1 MSCRTTPA
9 GRLSVSFL
17 KNNYGFTES
26 QCMSLFHG
34 ILRKYRASNISTEDV
49 EAAYERGTSELSVSI
64 ESLDIS
70 PSKKESLK
78 QKLADM
84 THAASD
90 PEQRFAISQLIRTG
104 DTANAMIQT
113 TLTLAHARQNSR
125 MSFPETRENYLSL
138 LEEYKNNK
146 DYIESHADLFPMQDL
161 IEGYPQDKATTYAI
175 NAINNSRRCI
185 HCGRFV
191 GLTAIHTCPVS
202 EIVES
207 PGANYESPFAR
218 YEGGLPS
225 YAAAASL
232 NTTAS
237 SPSAART
244 VSPIQNDININIGR
258 KDSYSETIYPMSME
272 EFQERY
278 DIAKLR
284 VQSGAP
290 VPEIPFNEDGFVT
303 AGISRRNGGNTFG
316 IELEVDF
323 PFESPDEDDEE
334 YYEDSELEFYS
345 RHNLAQELYRQGITI
360 SPNIQRWHFVGENE
374 RPGGEYTEA
383 INGWICE
390 FDRSVDPYQ
399 GARGVEIKSQILYD
413 EKATWENIQ
422 KISESLKRHNARA
435 TPRTGMH
442 INIGGAEFSN
452 TNPTA
457 HNSLLKLAAAYDD
470 VLIRLAHNPQS
481 GKQHRGR
488 GYCSTAYLPPEG
500 YGSVSSARAHS
511 NHYQAFNL
519 GHLPSEGESHRKSS
533 RVEVR
538 FWDGATDFGRIQ
550 TAVAISAAL
559 VELAL
564 RNQDPH
570 NEPQESGYHASR
582 FGTQRMEGQTWEE
595 STLSFRKFISLM
607 EVAGLKTEAHK
618 NAFFHLFAE
627 SRWTRT

>member
-17 KNNYGFTES
+17 KHNYGFTES
-26 QCMSLFHG
+26 QCMSLYHG
-34 ILRKYRASNISTEDV
+34 ILRRYRTSSTPTEDV
-49 EAAYERGTSELSVSI
+49 EAAYERGTSELASSI
-64 ESLDIS
+64 DSLNIP

-78 QKLADM
+78 QKLSDM
-84 THAASD
+84 THSASD
-90 PEQRFAISQLIRTG
+90 PDHMFAISQLIRTG

-113 TLTLAHARQNSR
+113 TLTLAHARQNNR
-125 MSFPETRENYLSL
+125 MSFSETKENYLSL

-146 DYIESHADLFPMQDL
+146 DYIESHLDLFPMQDL
-161 IEGYPQDKATTYAI
+161 IDGYPQDKATTYAI
-175 NAINNSRRCI
+175 NAINNARRCI

-191 GLTAIHTCPVS
+191 GLTTIHTCPQLS
-202 EIVES
+202 ETVEAQAPS
-207 PGANYESPFAR
+207 YASPFAR

-225 YAAAASL
+225 YAAVPNLPAATPHSQNEANL
-232 NTTAS
+232 N
-237 SPSAART
+237 
-244 VSPIQNDININIGR
+244 IDR
-258 KDSYSETIYPMSME
+258 KASYSEPIYPMSME

-278 DIAKLR
+278 DAAKLR
-284 VQSGAP
+284 IQTGAP
-290 VPEIPFNEDGFVT
+290 VPEIPFTEDGFVT

-323 PFESPDEDDEE
+323 PFESPDEDEEE
-334 YYEDSELEFYS
+334 YYEDSELTFYS
-345 RHNLAQELYRQGITI
+345 RHNLAQELYRQGVTI
-360 SPNIQRWHFVGENE
+360 SPDIQRWHFVGENE
-374 RPGGEYTEA
+374 RPGGEYTDA
-383 INGWICE
+383 VNGWICE

-422 KISESLKRHNARA
+422 KIAESLKRHNAKA
-435 TPRTGMH
+435 TQRTGMH

-500 YGSVSSARAHS
+500 YGSISSARAHS

-519 GHLPSEGESHRKSS
+519 GHLPSEGEPHRKSS

-564 RNQDPH
+564 RNQEPH
-570 NEPQESGYHASR
+570 NDPQASGYHARR
-582 FGTQRMEGQTWEE
+582 FGIQRMEGETWEE
-595 STLSFRKFISLM
+595 STLSFRKFLSLM

-627 SRWTRT
+627 SRWTRA

>member
-17 KNNYGFTES
+17 KHNYGFTES
-26 QCMSLFHG
+26 QCMSLYHG
-34 ILRKYRASNISTEDV
+34 ILRKYRTSSISTEDV
-49 EAAYERGTSELSVSI
+49 EVGYERGTSELALLI

-78 QKLADM
+78 QKLSDM
-84 THAASD
+84 THSTSD
-90 PEQRFAISQLIRTG
+90 PDHRFAISQLIRTG

-125 MSFPETRENYLSL
+125 MSFPETTENYLSL

-146 DYIESHADLFPMQDL
+146 DYIESHSDLFPMQDL

-191 GLTAIHTCPVS
+191 GLTTIHTCPVS
-202 EIVES
+202 ETLEVRDVS
-207 PGANYESPFAR
+207 RESPFAR
-218 YEGGLPS
+218 YEGALPS
-225 YAAAASL
+225 YAGIPSL
-232 NTTAS
+232 
-237 SPSAART
+237 PSLPSQSE
-244 VSPIQNDININIGR
+244 VDITIGR
-258 KDSYSETIYPMSME
+258 KNSHSEPVYPMSME

-290 VPEIPFNEDGFVT
+290 VPEIPFSEDGFVT

-323 PFESPDEDDEE
+323 PFESPDEDEE
-334 YYEDSELEFYS
+334 YYEDSDLTFYS
-345 RHNLAQELYRQGITI
+345 RHNLAQDLYRQGITL
-360 SPNIQRWHFVGENE
+360 SPDIQRWHFVGENE
-374 RPGGEYTEA
+374 RPGGEYTDA
-383 INGWICE
+383 VNGWICE

-399 GARGVEIKSQILYD
+399 GSRGVEIKSQILHD

-422 KISESLKRHNARA
+422 KISECLKRHNAKA

-500 YGSVSSARAHS
+500 YNSVSSARAHS

-519 GHLPSEGESHRKSS
+519 GHLPSEGEPHRKSS

-550 TAVAISAAL
+550 TAVAISTAL

-564 RNQDPH
+564 RNQDPY
-570 NEPQESGYHASR
+570 NEPQESGYHARR
-582 FGTQRMEGQTWEE
+582 FGIQRMEGATWEE
-595 STLSFRKFISLM
+595 STLSFRKFLSLM

-627 SRWTRT
+627 SRWTRS